1 MLRAY
6 LGENSSMSAMDGGS
20 GDKARLRSDLLAARQ
35 ARSPDELHAARGAI
49 RRHVVERAAG
59 LGCVAA
65 YVPLRTEP
73 GSIELLAELRA
84 AGVSVLVPVTLPDRD
99 LGWVTWAPDGGSP
112 PLGVEAIGRAEL
124 VVVPALAV
132 ALDGT
137 RLGRGGGS
145 YDRALTRCL
154 TTASVAALVFD
165 DEVLDWLPSDPWDV
179 PVGAAVTPGGW
190 RPLGRNTELGFAR

>member
-1 MLRAY
+1 
-6 LGENSSMSAMDGGS
+6 MSAMDGGS
-20 GDKARLRSDLLAARQ
+20 DDKARLRSDLLAERQ
-35 ARSPDELHAARGAI
+35 ARSPDDLEAARSAI
-49 RRHVVERAAG
+49 RAHVLDRTVA

-73 GSIELLAELRA
+73 GSVELLAELHA

-99 LGWVTWAPDGGSP
+99 LDWVAWSSDGGGP
-112 PLGVEAIGRAEL
+112 PLGVEAIGRADL
-124 VVVPALAV
+124 VLVPALAV
-132 ALDGT
+132 ARDGI

-154 TTASVAALVFD
+154 TTATVAALVFD

-179 PVGAAVTPGGW
+179 PVGAAVTPSGW
-190 RPLGRNTELGFAR
+190 LPLGRNTELGFAR